1 MRCESRKSF
10 VLAASW
16 RDACQP
22 ASCESRR
29 EHELTVSRNDQ
40 TEAAAGEAVS
50 KMQGIVKPSWWD
62 GWLVVCKK
70 ADVLH
75 STRSMEGN
83 WVDAS
88 KCANVRFGLALPR
101 TPVIVAGFNLA

>member
-1 MRCESRKSF
+1 M
-10 VLAASW
+10 
-16 RDACQP
+16 
-22 ASCESRR
+22 
-29 EHELTVSRNDQ
+29 
-40 TEAAAGEAVS
+40 
-50 KMQGIVKPSWWD
+50 
-62 GWLVVCKK
+62 
-70 ADVLH
+70 LH

>member
-10 VLAASW
+10 VLAACW

-29 EHELTVSRNDQ
+29 EHESTVSRNDQ

-50 KMQGIVKPSWWD
+50 KNARPCEAQLVGWVV
-62 GWLVVCKK
+62 GWLQ
-70 ADVLH
+70 
-75 STRSMEGN
+75 EGRRAAF
-83 WVDAS
+83 DA
-88 KCANVRFGLALPR
+88 
-101 TPVIVAGFNLA
+101 